1 MIYSCHVLIS
11 ESRVFIFLIIQR
23 EMKNSVRTFRIWQL
37 QVRYLKGKRWW
48 VNMFIILI
56 DLKCFSNTIHMFIAI
71 YKNLQKIIAPPP
83 IKKDQKKKNNN
94 SKKKTGRRNTKQKP
108 KQNKIPKTVVA
119 MINENMRLFSKILNY
134 LSFHLKEITQI

>member
-1 MIYSCHVLIS
+1 
-11 ESRVFIFLIIQR
+11 
-23 EMKNSVRTFRIWQL
+23 
-37 QVRYLKGKRWW
+37 
-48 VNMFIILI
+48 MFIILI

-134 LSFHLKEITQI
+134 LSFHLKEITQIQERCLTIIFQRECKTYNNVWKLWFLS